1 MLDRNGKMLAGPGT
15 ASSVGLVPG
24 KMSENRDADI
34 ERLAGLLDVTAESI
48 EKETGSVLG
57 NGRLDGAGQKYR
69 KT

>member
-1 MLDRNGKMLAGPGT
+1 MLAGPGT

-34 ERLAGLLDVTAESI
+34 ERLAGLLDVTAESM
-48 EKETGSVLG
+48 KETGSVLG